1 MYDSSRSM
9 AWPRENARM
18 MSSLL
23 PSVPKLFMAVGRMR
37 AATLG
42 ASSFEESRTVDRLKF
57 CSSRLM
63 PPKENAIPT
72 ISTLLEMTAPT
83 RDVCTCGVGV

>member
-23 PSVPKLFMAVGRMR
+23 PSVPELFIAVGRMR
-37 AATLG
+37 AATLN
-42 ASSFEESRTVDRLKF
+42 ASSFEESRTVDQLEV
-57 CSSRLM
+57 CSSRM
-63 PPKENAIPT
+63 TPPKKSPSPT
-72 ISTLLEMTAPT
+72 ISTLLEMIAPT
-83 RDVCTCGVGV
+83 RDICTIWC